1 MSLDPSIAEGL
12 AKIGHQTDD
21 EIDLGGAAILS
32 ARATRPEPEPEP
44 YLRHLEQLRDYT
56 EDYASGALDLDSRHE
71 ALVQVIAKRFGY
83 AGTDQSF
90 ETLDSANLMRVI
102 DRRAGLPVALGIIYI
117 DVARK
122 LGWLACGVDFPGRF
136 LVRLEAENERRIID
150 PFELGEAVDAQ
161 GLRRRLKDLAGDDAE
176 LRPSYYVGMSARAVL
191 LRLEG
196 NLRVRLAARQR
207 WKEVAGVIERMLLI
221 APEDAELWR
230 EQGLVQARLD
240 RVHAAITSLEESL
253 KRCTEDPAR
262 YKTSALI
269 QELRQR

>member
-1 MSLDPSIAEGL
+1 
-12 AKIGHQTDD
+12 
-21 EIDLGGAAILS
+21 
-32 ARATRPEPEPEP
+32 
-44 YLRHLEQLRDYT
+44 
-56 EDYASGALDLDSRHE
+56 
-71 ALVQVIAKRFGY
+71 
-83 AGTDQSF
+83 
-90 ETLDSANLMRVI
+90 MRVI

-136 LVRLEAENERRIID
+136 LIRLEAGNERRIID

-176 LRPSYYVGMSARAVL
+176 LRPSYYGGMSARAVL

-196 NLRVRLAARQR
+196 NLRVRLAASER
-207 WKEVAGVIERMLLI
+207 WKEVADVIERMLLI

-230 EQGLVQARLD
+230 EQGLAQARLD